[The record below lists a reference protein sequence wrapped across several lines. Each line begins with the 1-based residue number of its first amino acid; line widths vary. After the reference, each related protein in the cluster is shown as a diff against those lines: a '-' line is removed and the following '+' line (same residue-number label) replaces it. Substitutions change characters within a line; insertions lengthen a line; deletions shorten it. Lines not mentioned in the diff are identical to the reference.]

1 MSSISEPNLGKVK
14 WATGL
19 ATFRPR
25 KCEVNAKIHI
35 EGSEIAK
42 VLPTR
47 RAIMTPA
54 SPESLDIVVPKKL
67 LMPCILDDDPV
78 ELDILAAAITEMG
91 YEPFP
96 TQDPEEV
103 LRLVKY
109 GQCRLVLAA
118 VRMPGMDGYEFL
130 DRALR
135 SDPGVHVILMAGE
148 YTLESALEAIRRGAS
163 DFLPKPVDR
172 AHLRK
177 TLDDVTALYD
187 QRRRVKA
194 LEEQLLKDLE
204 FHGIVGKS
212 PVMMEVFDFA
222 RKVARHYTNVLLVGP
237 TGTGKELIARAIHKI
252 SPVGPHKMAVCNCSA
267 MTDTLLESQLFGH
280 VRGAFTGATET
291 RPGLFE
297 YANGGTVFLDEV
309 GETSPA
315 MQAKL
320 LRVIQ
325 NREIQRV
332 GSPEVRQINVRLI
345 AATNRDLHAQVL
357 AGHFR
362 EDLFYRLNSIQVRIP
377 SLAQRLEDI
386 PLLMQFFLKRC
397 NQAYGKNI
405 SGLTRRAQKVLLR
418 HSWPGNVRELE
429 NVISCACI
437 SATGDF
443 IDLADLPELLEHG
456 RTPFTERDNWMPMS
470 LDALRRIH
478 IRRVLEVCQG
488 NRVRAAH
495 ILGVGRTSLYRYIK
509 RDRKVTV
516 TNKNAMGAVA

>member
-1 MSSISEPNLGKVK
+1 
-14 WATGL
+14 
-19 ATFRPR
+19 
-25 KCEVNAKIHI
+25 
-35 EGSEIAK
+35 
-42 VLPTR
+42 
-47 RAIMTPA
+47 MTSA
-54 SPESLDIVVPKKL
+54 SPESFEIVAPKKIFT
-67 LMPCILDDDPV
+67 PCILDDDPV
-78 ELDILAAAITEMG
+78 QLEILSAAITEMG

-96 TQDPEEV
+96 THDPEEV
-103 LRLVKY
+103 LKLVKY
-109 GQCRLVLAA
+109 GRCRLVLVAA
-118 VRMPGMDGYEFL
+118 RMPEMDGYEFL

-177 TLDDVTALYD
+177 TLDDVAALYD
-187 QRRRVKA
+187 QRRRVKV

-252 SPVGPHKMAVCNCSA
+252 SPVGPQKLAVCNCSA
-267 MTDTLLESQLFGH
+267 MTDSLLESQLFGH
-280 VRGAFTGATET
+280 ERGSFTGATET

-309 GETSPA
+309 VETSPA

-332 GSPEVRQINVRLI
+332 GSPEVRQINIRLI
-345 AATNRDLHAQVL
+345 AATNRNLHAEVL

-362 EDLFYRLNSIQVRIP
+362 EDLFYRLSSIQIRIP

-386 PLLMQFFLKRC
+386 PLLIQFFLKRC
-397 NQAYGKNI
+397 NRAYGKNI
-405 SGLTRRAQKVLLR
+405 SGLTRRAQKVLLQ
-418 HSWPGNVRELE
+418 HPWPGNVRELE

-456 RTPFTERDNWMPMS
+456 CTRFAEREDWMPMS
-470 LDALRRIH
+470 LDALRRLH
-478 IRRVLEVCQG
+478 VRRVLEMCQG

-509 RDRKVTV
+509 RDRKVTDMH
-516 TNKNAMGAVA
+516 KNSRGAVA